1 MYRIEVKGRMP
12 SLNEW
17 LSGTHWRKK
26 NDDKKMLQEILLL
39 EFKIA
44 NLPKHLKSPITF
56 SVSEMT
62 KHTRDADNAV
72 LGAKFCAYALVM
84 GGYLPDDNPKYVPTV
99 ILHWEKA
106 KKEEKIVYLISN
118 VEQ

>member
-1 MYRIEVKGRMP
+1 
-12 SLNEW
+12 
-17 LSGTHWRKK
+17 
-26 NDDKKMLQEILLL
+26 
-39 EFKIA
+39 
-44 NLPKHLKSPITF
+44 
-56 SVSEMT
+56 
-62 KHTRDADNAV
+62 
-72 LGAKFCAYALVM
+72 M